1 MCCQVSSLDSFE
13 EGASMLVGVLTID
26 LFLFE
31 GDSLKA
37 KRKVINSI
45 KTHLRQTFNISISEV
60 DYHDK
65 WQRARLGISTVSN
78 DSRHLDE
85 TFSKIMEHLYR
96 DSRIEVVNQEKN
108 IY

>member
-1 MCCQVSSLDSFE
+1 
-13 EGASMLVGVLTID
+13 MLVGVLTID

-31 GDSLKA
+31 GGSLKA
-37 KRKVINSI
+37 KRKVISSI
-45 KTHLRQTFNISISEV
+45 KTQLRQTFNISISEV

-78 DSRHLDE
+78 DSRHIDE

-96 DSRIEVVNQEKN
+96 DSRFEVVGQDKS